1 MYVYVV
7 CVCVVCVCAESF
19 QDAGVIEAAY
29 ELNNPLTVLDLEV
42 PQNLADV
49 TSYFSVDTAQVV
61 LDTVKLVRNTV
72 LFICV
77 LYEHNSM

>member
-1 MYVYVV
+1 M
-7 CVCVVCVCAESF
+7 CVVCVCAESF

-49 TSYFSVDTAQVV
+49 TSYFSVDTSQVV

-72 LFICV
+72 LLVCV
-77 LYEHNSM
+77 LYEHSSM

>member
-1 MYVYVV
+1 M
-7 CVCVVCVCAESF
+7 CTCTSCVCAESF

-61 LDTVKLVRNTV
+61 LDTVKLVRTCNTV
-72 LFICV
+72 LLVCV
-77 LYEHNSM
+77 LYERSSV